1 MPFIK
6 FTEQE
11 KETANLT
18 DIAAYLSSHGEKVKK
33 SGREYVW
40 EAPSGKVSIRQNQWY
55 SQYERI
61 GGGAIS
67 FVQKFYGLSYPE
79 AVRNLLGS
87 DTGTE
92 VVRISKEP
100 SQPEKKPFIPP
111 EKHTNMRRAYAYL
124 AHERK
129 IDREVLN
136 AFIAQGLI
144 YEDAKNHNVVFV
156 GIDQDGNI
164 RHAQKR
170 STNNQS
176 DFKGNVNG
184 SDANYS
190 FHYTGKSDFLF
201 VFEAPIDML
210 AFISLHKQKW
220 QDHSYVSLCSTA
232 DRAAIQI
239 LKDNPNIH
247 TVYLCLDQDS
257 AGIEGCYRISESIHA
272 LGEYTVLRKS
282 PKNKDWDEDLKEL
295 YGIMPIPS
303 SEHPKL
309 EYIREI
315 CDVLKELSVYDT
327 EEYCAFLHHRGNLIE
342 DTFAKINRIP
352 RESSSDIKTSVELAK
367 TCLLFCYLRDCQ
379 HGKENSF
386 ASYVSAMKRL
396 YKPHQDKETAKTL
409 REHLDHELIQIDKEM
424 NSKTAVS
431 ETEVIKQNERM
442 LKFALDCLRYGGAIL
457 YEQQKNSEIVLTAC

>member
-18 DIAAYLSSHGEKVKK
+18 DIATYLSSRGEKIKK

-92 VVRISKEP
+92 IVRTSKEP
-100 SQPEKKPFIPP
+100 SPTEKKPFIPP
-111 EKHTNMRRAYAYL
+111 EKHTDMRRAYAYL
-124 AHERK
+124 AQERK

-156 GIDQDGNI
+156 GIDPNGNI

-210 AFISLHKQKW
+210 AFISLHKNNW
-220 QDHSYVSLCSTA
+220 QNHSYVALCSIA
-232 DRAAIQI
+232 DRAAIQM
-239 LKDNPNIH
+239 LKDNPNIK
-247 TVYLCLDQDS
+247 TVYLCLDHDS
-257 AGIEGCYRISESIHA
+257 AGIEGCYRISESIHT

-282 PKNKDWDEDLKEL
+282 PKNKDWDEDLKKC
-295 YGIMPIPS
+295 YGIIPIPS
-303 SEHPKL
+303 SEHLKL

-315 CDVLKELSVYDT
+315 CDVLKELSVCET
-327 EEYCAFLHHRGNLIE
+327 EEYGAFLRHRGDLIE
-342 DTFAKINRIP
+342 DTLAKIRRIP
-352 RESSSDIKTSVELAK
+352 RGSLNDIKASVELAK

-379 HGKENSF
+379 HGEGKTFSF
-386 ASYVSAMKRL
+386 YVSAMKRL

-409 REHLDHELIQIDKEM
+409 REYLDRELLQIDKEM
-424 NSKTAVS
+424 NFKTAAS

-442 LKFALDCLRYGGAIL
+442 LKFALDCLRYGGALI
-457 YEQQKNSEIVLTAC
+457 YEQQKQSELAMAV